1 MCVAHQVIKKRKQV
15 LGSGSKLVGSG
26 KASARAIKPNSG
38 APFGILQLSRKNRQ
52 STKKRSTNA
61 RRTSSGKTSSNDLNL
76 KL

>member
-38 APFGILQLSRKNRQ
+38 PPFSILNLNRQ